1 VGAIALGFTLLF
13 FVFFLGSL
21 SVGIQAVRLNYVE
34 FFLKFFEGGGT
45 DFNPLRYL
53 REHTTAAR

>member
-1 VGAIALGFTLLF
+1 
-13 FVFFLGSL
+13 
-21 SVGIQAVRLNYVE
+21 VRLNYVE

-53 REHTTAAR
+53 REHTTATK